1 MTIKIDFDLF
11 IDIVEFPSHLILTAD
26 GAGNN
31 GDYYQSGEGSD
42 ENDDDEDSMFSLSH
56 DDDDTSYGGESSA
69 DDSFCIDFD
78 YFDIN
83 EPISA
88 QLARMEAQI
97 RDRIFGINNDLLL
110 PLQPSGEQDNDAD
123 SLVLANGRGVPRRHL
138 EFHDSL
144 LLTRFRALE
153 DEMPP
158 PLIDIADT
166 DYDEEDEEDDYSCV
180 SESDFEEVIMTPN
193 PRSISNSNIS
203 TTSCDMMEE
212 DFTTYLLSLD
222 DMRIIGVDDSGE
234 EKSPNHHH
242 HQSQPSSSSSNGGA
256 NRCPPIRG
264 ILRRT
269 SSSMGSTARRSSTT
283 SRA

>member
-31 GDYYQSGEGSD
+31 GDYYHGGEGSGED
-42 ENDDDEDSMFSLSH
+42 NENDDDSMFSLSH

-69 DDSFCIDFD
+69 DSLCIDFD
-78 YFDIN
+78 YFHIN

-88 QLARMEAQI
+88 QLARMEAEI
-97 RDRIFGINNDLLL
+97 RDRIFAINNDQL
-110 PLQPSGEQDNDAD
+110 PLIPPSAEQDNDAD

-138 EFHDSL
+138 EFHDSIV
-144 LLTRFRALE
+144 LTRFRALE

-166 DYDEEDEEDDYSCV
+166 DDEEDEEDDYSCV
-180 SESDFEEVIMTPN
+180 SESDFEEEIMIPN

-212 DFTTYLLSLD
+212 DFTTYLVSLD
-222 DMRIIGVDDSGE
+222 DMRIIGVDDSAE
-234 EKSPNHHH
+234 EKVHRN
-242 HQSQPSSSSSNGGA
+242 QPSSSNGGA
-256 NRCPPIRG
+256 NRCPPVRG

-269 SSSMGSTARRSSTT
+269 SSSMGASARRSSIS